1 MKIEYRSL
9 SIIIQYSLT
18 PASKVDFRIGNQT
31 LRCGKRPSQILMTL
45 ASSLF
50 VILFFCVAAAR
61 GQSSTNQP
69 HIGYLY
75 PAGAQQGTVVRITAG
90 GQALRNSTDV
100 YVSGEGVHAKVIKY
114 CKAFR
119 NLQSEQR
126 KWLQTRLKELRDERL
141 AELTPRGRRG
151 AAPAKR
157 PAVRRRTAR
166 PSESKRTPAKT
177 KPQAKAVSKKAA
189 PKAQP
194 EAKEADAA
202 KKKEVKL
209 PDHPVLEDLDDK
221 GIREL
226 AHVASVMFF
235 PRAKQQ
241 MNRQLSEMVLI
252 EITVDPDAA
261 PGKRELRLRTS
272 TALTNP
278 MVFHVGV
285 LPEVRELEPN
295 DRKAYPSLPNMP
307 KLVSLP
313 GDKPL
318 ETPVLLN
325 GQIMPGDVD
334 RFRFRAKQGQRLVI
348 EMHARGLIPYL
359 ADAVPGWFQAT
370 VALYD
375 ARGREVAFADDYHFN
390 PDPVLFYR
398 IARAGDYELEIRDS
412 IYRGREDFVYR
423 VAVGEQPYI
432 TQAYPLGGKAGVN
445 TVAAVTGW
453 NLPGSRLP
461 LDTRP
466 GGDPVR
472 EATYYEGKK
481 CSNPVPY
488 AVDTLA
494 ECNETESNNTTRN
507 AQLIELPKIVNG
519 RIDKPGDIDVFAF
532 KARAGAEVVVEVHSR
547 RLNSQLDSLLRLTDA
562 SGNVLELNDDY
573 MLKDEHL
580 HTNMMGL
587 TTHHADSYLMAEVPK
602 AGTYYVHLAD
612 SQRHGGDAY
621 GYRLRVAVA
630 EGDFALR
637 VAPSSVSMRA
647 GGLAAISVHAL
658 RKDGYDGDIEVVLKN
673 APAGF
678 KLEGGRIPAGRDS
691 VRMTLRAPAPAKAT
705 AGPIPVQLEGRIRV
719 GGEVISRTAVAAD
732 DVMQAFLYRHL
743 VPAEEFLVLVQ
754 KSRWGAPPVT
764 LFGGSPV
771 RIPLGGSTRVTLKT
785 RKTQTLKQM
794 KLVLNKPPEGV
805 TIHGVTVVPQ
815 GLAFQLRANKDTVQ
829 SGFADNLLIE
839 AFREYNPKDKQG
851 KPLPKR
857 RSSMGLL
864 AAIPIEVV
872 PQ

>member
-1 MKIEYRSL
+1 MDFKCVSFGPGRARSISGAGQINIEYRTRNIEPPFPRGQACPCWSRGL
-9 SIIIQYSLT
+9 SIIIQYS
-18 PASKVDFRIGNQT
+18 I
-31 LRCGKRPSQILMTL
+31 
-45 ASSLF
+45 F
-50 VILFFCVAAAR
+50 VVLFFCVATAR
-61 GQSSTNQP
+61 GQRNTSQP

-114 CKAFR
+114 CRAFR

-141 AELTPRGRRG
+141 AKLTPRGRRS
-151 AAPAKR
+151 AAPAKK
-157 PAVRRRTAR
+157 PAARRRTPR
-166 PSESKRTPAKT
+166 PAASKRTPAKT
-177 KPQAKAVSKKAA
+177 KPQAKPASKSATA
-189 PKAQP
+189 KAQP
-194 EAKEADAA
+194 EAKKDDAA
-202 KKKEVKL
+202 EKKEIKM

-221 GIREL
+221 SIREL

-295 DRKAYPSLPNMP
+295 DRKAYPPLPNMP

-313 GDKPL
+313 SDKPL
-318 ETPVLLN
+318 ETPVMLN

-348 EMHARGLIPYL
+348 ETHARGLIPYL

-398 IARAGDYELEIRDS
+398 IPRAGDYELEIRDS

-453 NLPGSRLP
+453 NLPESSLP
-461 LDTRP
+461 LDTKP
-466 GGDPVR
+466 GGDSIR
-472 EATYYEGKK
+472 QATYYEGKK

-494 ECNETESNNTTRN
+494 ECNETESNDTTKS
-507 AQLIELPKIVNG
+507 AQRIELPNIVNG
-519 RIDKPGDIDVFAF
+519 RIDKPGDVDVFQF
-532 KARAGAEVVVEVHSR
+532 KTRAGERIVAEVYGR

-587 TTHHADSYLMAEVPK
+587 TTHHADSYLIAEVQK

-612 SQRHGGDAY
+612 SQRHGGNAY

-630 EGDFALR
+630 QGDFALR
-637 VAPSSVSMRA
+637 VTPSSVSMRA
-647 GGLAAISVHAL
+647 GGIVPISLHAL
-658 RKDGYDGDIEVVLKN
+658 KKDGYDGEIEVVLKN

-678 KLEGGRIPAGRDS
+678 KLEGGRIPPGRD
-691 VRMTLRAPAPAKAT
+691 TCA
-705 AGPIPVQLEGRIRV
+705 
-719 GGEVISRTAVAAD
+719 
-732 DVMQAFLYRHL
+732 
-743 VPAEEFLVLVQ
+743 
-754 KSRWGAPPVT
+754 
-764 LFGGSPV
+764 
-771 RIPLGGSTRVTLKT
+771 
-785 RKTQTLKQM
+785 
-794 KLVLNKPPEGV
+794 
-805 TIHGVTVVPQ
+805 
-815 GLAFQLRANKDTVQ
+815 
-829 SGFADNLLIE
+829 
-839 AFREYNPKDKQG
+839 
-851 KPLPKR
+851 
-857 RSSMGLL
+857 
-864 AAIPIEVV
+864 
-872 PQ
+872 

>member
-1 MKIEYRSL
+1 MNIEYRTKNIEPSF
-9 SIIIQYSLT
+9 SWWQACPCWSRGFSVIIQYS
-18 PASKVDFRIGNQT
+18 S
-31 LRCGKRPSQILMTL
+31 
-45 ASSLF
+45 F
-50 VILFFCVAAAR
+50 VILSFCVATAS
-61 GQSSTNQP
+61 GQTKTNQP

-114 CKAFR
+114 CRSLR

-141 AELTPRGRRG
+141 AKLTPRGRRS
-151 AAPAKR
+151 AAPAKK
-157 PAVRRRTAR
+157 PAARRRTPR
-166 PSESKRTPAKT
+166 PAASKRTPAKT
-177 KPQAKAVSKKAA
+177 KLQAKPASKSATA
-189 PKAQP
+189 KAQP
-194 EAKEADAA
+194 EAKKDDAA
-202 KKKEVKL
+202 EKKEIKM
-209 PDHPVLEDLDDK
+209 PDHPALEDLDDK
-221 GIREL
+221 SIREL

-241 MNRQLSEMVLI
+241 INRQLSEMVLI
-252 EITVDPDAA
+252 EITIDRDAT
-261 PGKRELRLRTS
+261 PGKRELRLRTG

-307 KLVSLP
+307 KLLSLP
-313 GDKPL
+313 SDKPL

-348 EMHARGLIPYL
+348 ETHARGLIPYL

-375 ARGREVAFADDYHFN
+375 AGGREVAFADDYHFN

-398 IARAGDYELEIRDS
+398 IPRAGDYELEIRDS

-445 TVAAVTGW
+445 TVAAVAGW
-453 NLPGSRLP
+453 NLPESRLP
-461 LDTRP
+461 LDTKP
-466 GGDPVR
+466 GGDRVR
-472 EATYYEGKK
+472 QATYYEGKK

-488 AVDTLA
+488 AVDTLP
-494 ECNETESNNTTRN
+494 ECNETESNDTARN

-519 RIDKPGDIDVFAF
+519 RIDKPGDVDVFGF
-532 KARAGAEVVVEVHSR
+532 KARAGERIVAEVYGR

-587 TTHHADSYLMAEVPK
+587 TTHHADSYLMAELPK

-630 EGDFALR
+630 QGDFALR
-637 VAPSSVSMRA
+637 VAPSSLSVRT
-647 GGLAAISVHAL
+647 GGIAAISVHAL
-658 RKDGYDGDIEVVLKN
+658 RKDGYDGEIEVVLKN

-678 KLEGGRIPAGRDS
+678 KLEGGRIPPGRDS
-691 VRMTLRAPAPAKAT
+691 VRMTLKAPAKAT
-705 AGPIPVQLEGRIRV
+705 AGPIPMQLEGCIRV
-719 GGEVISRTAVAAD
+719 GSKVISRTAVAAD

-743 VPAEEFLVLVQ
+743 VPAAEFLVLVQ
-754 KSRWGAPPVT
+754 KGRWGAPPVE
-764 LFGGSPV
+764 LLGESPV
-771 RIPLGGSTRVTLKT
+771 RIPAGGSRRVTLKT
-785 RKTQTLKQM
+785 RNTQALKQM

-805 TIHGVTVVPQ
+805 TLHGVTVVPE
-815 GLAFQLRANKDTVQ
+815 GLTFQLKANKDTVQ

-839 AFREYNPKDKQG
+839 AFREYAPKDKKG